1 MPFSTADM
9 LLAAN
14 ALPLSFNLILCL
26 AAVALPAMA
35 GINELSA
42 HSRRQVFAR
51 RSAQQTSPLGLVLI
65 GYTSLVAGG
74 AAYMIATRS
83 GGDLLEAF
91 ALPALAPLG
100 AWILLAVIH
109 AVTWKSTKGQP
120 VAHAFLGLLAGASG
134 LVGVHAVAALAR
146 ASLGPVHAGSDGGP
160 DVGILLA
167 PAIADAHWP
176 ILAHLTLVA
185 FAGAAAISIIWLFL
199 RRNKDDWG
207 RDYYVFAMRLASS
220 RASLALFAAI
230 CVQGWLVASL
240 NNVPPAILM
249 RNDIGLP
256 WAAGLVL
263 GAVAAWLFFRLSRSE
278 HPMRG
283 KASAAAAI
291 VCLWL
296 MVAGE
301 IFSLLRYLLLMF

>member
-1 MPFSTADM
+1 MRCWACWPGR
-9 LLAAN
+9 AAN

-35 GINELSA
+35 GISELSA
-42 HSRRQVFAR
+42 HSRKQVFAKKH
-51 RSAQQTSPLGLVLI
+51 AQQTAPLGLVLMV
-65 GYTSLVAGG
+65 YTAVVAGG

-83 GGDLLEAF
+83 GGELLEAF
-91 ALPALAPLG
+91 ALPMLAPLG
-100 AWILLAVIH
+100 LWALLAVVH
-109 AVTWKSTKGQP
+109 AVTWKALKNQP
-120 VAHAFLGLLAGASG
+120 VVHALLGLLAGASG
-134 LVGVHAVAALAR
+134 LAGVHAVAALTR
-146 ASLGPVHAGSDGGP
+146 ASLGPVHAGPRGGP
-160 DVGILLA
+160 DVAGLLA
-167 PAIADAHWP
+167 PTIAEAHWP
-176 ILAHLTLVA
+176 LLAHLVFVA
-185 FAGAAAISIIWLFL
+185 FAGAAALSIVWLFL

-207 RDYYVFAMRLASS
+207 RDYYVFAMRLASR

-240 NNVPPAILM
+240 QSVPPVILM
-249 RNDIGLP
+249 RTDIGLL
-256 WAAGLVL
+256 WALGLVF

-283 KASAAAAI
+283 KASAAVAI

-301 IFSLLRYLLLMF
+301 IFALLRYLLLMF